1 MCPRMKRKKEKKNRA
16 LKKRKK
22 RKKKKKKIDPTSLT
36 LKCAD
41 LGKEVIVH
49 GTDAEPI
56 LS

>member
-49 GTDAEPI
+49 ETDAEPI